1 MPLVGDGDHPGIVK
15 IPISGAYT
23 PSFAE
28 SVLEASPL
36 NRMIEQGAPGAS
48 WKECL

>member
-1 MPLVGDGDHPGIVK
+1 MQLVGDGDHPGIVK

-28 SVLEASPL
+28 SALEASPL
-36 NRMIEQGAPGAS
+36 NRMIESPWFKSSAERS
-48 WKECL
+48 

>member
-15 IPISGAYT
+15 IPVSGAFT

-36 NRMIEQGAPGAS
+36 NRLIESP
-48 WKECL
+48 

>member
-28 SVLEASPL
+28 SALEASPL
-36 NRMIEQGAPGAS
+36 NRMIEPPWFKSSAERS
-48 WKECL
+48 